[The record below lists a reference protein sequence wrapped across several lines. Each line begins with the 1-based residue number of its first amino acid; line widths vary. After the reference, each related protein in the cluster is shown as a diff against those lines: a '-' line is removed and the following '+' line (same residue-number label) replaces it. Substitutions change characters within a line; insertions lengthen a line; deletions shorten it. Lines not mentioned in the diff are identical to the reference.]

1 MFDNLRE
8 DLHSYG
14 GDPTRR
20 GFWTMIVYRLGRWRY
35 TIGSRPLRLPF
46 SILYKALKVVS
57 ESVTGTELPCE
68 VVIGRRLRIE
78 HSFDIVVSGDAVL
91 GDDVVLRNGVTI
103 GLRHEGKRGAP
114 VIGNRVDIGA
124 GAKLLGAIRIGD
136 DVSIGANAV
145 VICDVPSH
153 SIAVGV
159 PARVM
164 AKRPAMVGEI
174 SPDSSSLL
182 V

>member
-20 GFWTMIVYRLGRWRY
+20 GFWTMIVYRFGRWRY